1 MGARSAG
8 SYYHSATSL
17 CRRLHD
23 SRILGLALLT
33 MYIIKR
39 IEKDGGGYVAKDGSE
54 HSYTYDITKAKTF
67 KTLEAAELNC
77 CPDNEIILRI
87 D

>member
-1 MGARSAG
+1 
-8 SYYHSATSL
+8 
-17 CRRLHD
+17 
-23 SRILGLALLT
+23 
-33 MYIIKR
+33 MYVIKR

-54 HSYTYDITKAKTF
+54 HSYTHYLPEAKIF
-67 KTLEAAELNC
+67 KTIEAAELNR